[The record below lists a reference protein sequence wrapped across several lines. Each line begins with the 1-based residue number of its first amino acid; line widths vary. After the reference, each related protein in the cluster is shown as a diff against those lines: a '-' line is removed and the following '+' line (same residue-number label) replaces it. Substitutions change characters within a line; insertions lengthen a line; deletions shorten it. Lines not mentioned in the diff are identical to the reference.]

1 MIYIYISYFYITYI
15 SLSLSYIYMCVCL
28 WLLGLGYF
36 DPAMIAVKHPI
47 FATQAGRVRWDG
59 PGRLGS
65 SLVNRVSPFAGLRAW
80 LSTAQGHEA

>member
-15 SLSLSYIYMCVCL
+15 SLSLIYIYMCVCL

>member
-1 MIYIYISYFYITYI
+1 MMCHICYDVVYIYIY
-15 SLSLSYIYMCVCL
+15 MCVCVCL